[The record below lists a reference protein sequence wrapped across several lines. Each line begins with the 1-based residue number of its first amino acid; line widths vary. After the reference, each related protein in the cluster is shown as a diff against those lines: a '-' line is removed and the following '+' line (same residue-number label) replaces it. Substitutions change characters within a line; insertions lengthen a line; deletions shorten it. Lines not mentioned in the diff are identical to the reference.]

1 MRVLVSL
8 AKCDGVTAL
17 RIGLHAMELLEG
29 GPNDGK
35 ISSPGG
41 FAAPPP
47 IRPGLRHA
55 LNFANMLRRTLSSI
69 VAASA
74 FKLGDPLG
82 ANKLIGAKEGVIVP
96 TTARS
101 TIAYWAQEKPAP
113 TSFALYAAASPKSK
127 KANEGGETVK
137 PYRAFLSAIENW
149 RVKLGLRACFV
160 LVNQRPLVV
169 PTEVRKVTDIADDRD
184 FRVRYAGA
192 FGGPEA
198 PPGDDVWPLNN
209 FYMANVVFVNNYG
222 RHARTFK
229 AKATAFKWGWIGMG
243 AHVWGG
249 GCVEINGRFLAWVRG
264 TREGIDA
271 CEDELAGA
279 VGAKKEALTQ
289 ARWDVIVPG
298 GK

>member
-1 MRVLVSL
+1 M
-8 AKCDGVTAL
+8 
-17 RIGLHAMELLEG
+17 
-29 GPNDGK
+29 
-35 ISSPGG
+35 
-41 FAAPPP
+41 
-47 IRPGLRHA
+47 
-55 LNFANMLRRTLSSI
+55 
-69 VAASA
+69 
-74 FKLGDPLG
+74 
-82 ANKLIGAKEGVIVP
+82 
-96 TTARS
+96 
-101 TIAYWAQEKPAP
+101 
-113 TSFALYAAASPKSK
+113 
-127 KANEGGETVK
+127 
-137 PYRAFLSAIENW
+137 
-149 RVKLGLRACFV
+149 

-229 AKATAFKWGWIGMG
+229 AKATAFKWDWIGMG
-243 AHVWGG
+243 AHVWGW
-249 GCVEINGRFLAWVRG
+249 GCVEINGIFLAWVRG